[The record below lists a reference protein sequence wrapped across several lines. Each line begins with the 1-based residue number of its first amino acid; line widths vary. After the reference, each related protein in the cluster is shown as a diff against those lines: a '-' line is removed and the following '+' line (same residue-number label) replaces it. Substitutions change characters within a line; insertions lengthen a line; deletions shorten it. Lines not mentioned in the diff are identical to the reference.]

1 MLKKCRELRARI
13 ILAHRYIDLNL
24 SGCSV
29 QYWEQVEQQ
38 AALELENIKRSR
50 AIRFKLL
57 KMKRRITYALR

>member
-13 ILAHRYIDLNL
+13 SLAHRYIDLNL

-29 QYWEQVEQQ
+29 QYWEQVEHQ

-57 KMKRRITYALR
+57 KMKRRLIYALR